1 MRTLT
6 LLLVLLVCTSLASC
20 DRDPADADTGRLAPQ
35 PYLEKLTFE
44 DFTVKHQPQSF
55 NVSGVIAN
63 HGDRMVTRIELV
75 IWFVD
80 PDGVLVGSW
89 PCNVGALILPGRRYR
104 VWQSGTFGNVS
115 GRSAFLADTTIE
127 LRVSEV
133 RTTDKLP
140 EPVK

>member
-1 MRTLT
+1 MRTSA

-20 DRDPADADTGRLAPQ
+20 NPEPAEPDTSRLAPR

-44 DFTVKHQPQSF
+44 DLTAKHQPQSF
-55 NVSGVIAN
+55 TISGVIAN

-89 PCNVGALILPGRRYR
+89 KCNVGALILPGRRYR
-104 VWQSGTFGNVS
+104 LRQTGGLHEVI
-115 GRSAFLADTTIE
+115 GRGDDLADTTIE
-127 LRVSEV
+127 LRVSKV
-133 RTTDKLP
+133 HATDKFP